1 MKGQKPRGDYLE
13 LLNLCI
19 VFLGESTTTSEFNVK
34 FMTPGAT
41 DNARWM
47 GKAIYCLKIYLFQG
61 KYFITAKE
69 KKGITC
75 GIYIWTVLE

>member
-1 MKGQKPRGDYLE
+1 
-13 LLNLCI
+13 
-19 VFLGESTTTSEFNVK
+19 
-34 FMTPGAT
+34 MTPGVT

-61 KYFITAKE
+61 KYFITARE